1 MVKGTVVV
9 NKEGQYLIFL
19 SMIDEI
25 ANCAVIEYAMDEYQ
39 GEEVARVVALQ
50 KFPITELI
58 VAEKY
63 PRCIQQIN
71 VS

>member
-39 GEEVARVVALQ
+39 GEEVARVVALR
-50 KFPITELI
+50 KIPKEELLE
-58 VAEKY
+58 VDNY
-63 PRCIQQIN
+63 PRCIRQIN
-71 VS
+71 IA